1 MKKEIINIPTT
12 NIKQKNV
19 KEGKKRSLK
28 LNSNSQDK
36 TQIIKNI
43 LEYIDEEINILPFNL
58 AIQYDKR
65 TYCSYYISL
74 LKSKHILMFALLNND
89 YNSRIIKISLFLL
102 GFSIYYVIN
111 ALFYNDDTMHNIYE
125 SKG

>member
-1 MKKEIINIPTT
+1 MSNNINNNINNNFIYNIDNKMKKEIINIPTT

-74 LKSKHILMFALLNND
+74 LK
-89 YNSRIIKISLFLL
+89 
-102 GFSIYYVIN
+102 
-111 ALFYNDDTMHNIYE
+111 
-125 SKG
+125 